1 MGYLTSKEI
10 RHKLKIALHRLYGV
24 TNNLIKKCS
33 SNQCL
38 NLLRN
43 ALALLAFG
51 MKKRLTNG

>member
-10 RHKLKIALHRLYGV
+10 RHKLKNCSASTLWRYQQP
-24 TNNLIKKCS
+24 NQKCS